1 MRLFVAAWP
10 PADVVAGLARAD
22 RPASKLVRW
31 TTPDQ
36 WHVTLR
42 FLGEVE
48 DGSAI
53 TDRLAEAHLGP
64 PVTARLGPTSV
75 ILGSSVVCL
84 PVTGLD
90 SLAANVIAATADV
103 GRPPDRRR
111 FHGHVTLARAR
122 GGAGRGALRHLP
134 ALCLD
139 ASWTVDRVAVV
150 ASTLGGEGSR
160 YQAVGTVAL
169 SGS

>member
-10 PADVVAGLARAD
+10 PTEVVATLARAD
-22 RPASKLVRW
+22 RPASELVRW

-42 FLGEVE
+42 FIGEVE
-48 DGSAI
+48 DASCV
-53 TDRLAEAHLGP
+53 TDRLADADLGP
-64 PVTARLGPTSV
+64 PVPARLGPTSV
-75 ILGSSVVCL
+75 ILGSGVVCL

-90 SLAANVIAATADV
+90 SLAATVIAATADV
-103 GRPPDRRR
+103 GRRPERRR
-111 FHGHVTLARAR
+111 FHGHITLARAR
-122 GGAGRGALRHLP
+122 GRTGRGALRHLP
-134 ALCLD
+134 ALCLE

-150 ASTLGGEGSR
+150 ASTLGPEGSR